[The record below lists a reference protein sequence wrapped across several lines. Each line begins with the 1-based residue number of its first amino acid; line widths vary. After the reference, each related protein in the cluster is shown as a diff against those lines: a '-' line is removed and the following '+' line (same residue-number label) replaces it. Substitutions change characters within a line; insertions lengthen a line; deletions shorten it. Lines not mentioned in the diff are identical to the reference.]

1 MRSVI
6 LCTLLFFVFIYLLC
20 FPQEAFQSSAS
31 GVTLWF
37 FHVLPSLLPF
47 MIFSDFFIHTGLVS
61 VLLRKIKTVFR
72 FLFGLSMYGSYAFLL
87 GLICGYPMGAKLTAD
102 LFREG
107 KITKS
112 EAQYLLTFCNN
123 PGPMFISSYLLTD
136 TLHLS
141 HASGYTFFI
150 LYLSLYLTSLIFRL
164 ILRPDCRDIAASS
177 DSPSAQT
184 LRHSLSYMVDA
195 SIMHAFES
203 VTKLGGYI
211 ILFSILAS
219 LVVRLTAPVPV
230 LSVFLTGFTEM
241 TTGIALVGTSSMPP
255 LPSFPDFCLFWWI
268 FLYST
273 NKGNALRHSPLD
285 SHLYCRKN
293 SSWNLYPACRLAF
306 TLRPDL
312 PVKHLL
318 LQFLLLSPHRIPV
331 VPVRICSVLLHH
343 SNSEWM

>member
-6 LCTLLFFVFIYLLC
+6 LCILLFFVFIYLLC

-72 FLFGLSMYGSYAFLL
+72 FLFGLSMYGSYALLL

-123 PGPMFISSYLLTD
+123 PGPVFISSYILTD

-164 ILRPDCRDIAASS
+164 ILRPDCRDVTVPS

-184 LRHSLSYMVDA
+184 LRHSLSHVVDA

-203 VTKLGGYI
+203 VT
-211 ILFSILAS
+211 
-219 LVVRLTAPVPV
+219 
-230 LSVFLTGFTEM
+230 
-241 TTGIALVGTSSMPP
+241 
-255 LPSFPDFCLFWWI
+255 
-268 FLYST
+268 
-273 NKGNALRHSPLD
+273 
-285 SHLYCRKN
+285 
-293 SSWNLYPACRLAF
+293 
-306 TLRPDL
+306 
-312 PVKHLL
+312 
-318 LQFLLLSPHRIPV
+318 
-331 VPVRICSVLLHH
+331 
-343 SNSEWM
+343 

>member
-6 LCTLLFFVFIYLLC
+6 LYTLLFFVFIYLLC
-20 FPQEAFQSSAS
+20 FPQEAFQSSVS

-72 FLFGLSMYGSYAFLL
+72 FLFGLSMYGSYALLL

-123 PGPMFISSYLLTD
+123 PGPVFISSYILTD

-164 ILRPDCRDIAASS
+164 ILRPDCRDVTVPS

-184 LRHSLSYMVDA
+184 LRHSLSHMVDA

-219 LVVRLTAPVPV
+219 LVVHLTAPVPV
-230 LSVFLTGFTEM
+230 LSLFLTGFTEM
-241 TTGIALVGTSSMPP
+241 TTGIALVGTSSMHLP
-255 LPSFPDFCLFWWI
+255 LRYLLSLTFASFGGLSCIAQTRGMLCG
-268 FLYST
+268 T
-273 NKGNALRHSPLD
+273 PL
-285 SHLYCRKN
+285 SIRTYIAGKTVHGIC
-293 SSWNLYPACRLAF
+293 
-306 TLRPDL
+306 TLL
-312 PVKHLL
+312 VGWLL
-318 LQFLLLSPHRIPV
+318 LFVQTFQ
-331 VPVRICSVLLHH
+331 
-343 SNSEWM
+343 

>member
-6 LCTLLFFVFIYLLC
+6 LYTLLFFVFIYLLC
-20 FPQEAFQSSAS
+20 FPQEAFQSSVS

-72 FLFGLSMYGSYAFLL
+72 FLFGLSMYGSYALLL

-123 PGPMFISSYLLTD
+123 PGPVFISSYILTD

-164 ILRPDCRDIAASS
+164 ILRPDCRDVTVPS

-184 LRHSLSYMVDA
+184 LRHSLSHMVDA

-219 LVVRLTAPVPV
+219 LVVHLTAPVPV
-230 LSVFLTGFTEM
+230 LSLFLTGFTEM
-241 TTGIALVGTSSMPP
+241 TTGIAPCWCFFYALAPP

-268 FLYST
+268 VLYST

-285 SHLYCRKN
+285 RTYIAGKTVHGIC
-293 SSWNLYPACRLAF
+293 
-306 TLRPDL
+306 TLL
-312 PVKHLL
+312 VGWLL
-318 LQFLLLSPHRIPV
+318 LFVQTFQ
-331 VPVRICSVLLHH
+331 
-343 SNSEWM
+343 

>member
-1 MRSVI
+1 M
-6 LCTLLFFVFIYLLC
+6 
-20 FPQEAFQSSAS
+20 
-31 GVTLWF
+31 
-37 FHVLPSLLPF
+37 
-47 MIFSDFFIHTGLVS
+47 
-61 VLLRKIKTVFR
+61 
-72 FLFGLSMYGSYAFLL
+72 
-87 GLICGYPMGAKLTAD
+87 TAD

-203 VTKLGGYI
+203 VTRLGGYI

-219 LVVRLTAPVPV
+219 LVVHLTAPVPV

-241 TTGIALVGTSSMPP
+241 TTGIALVGTSSMQLSRRYLLSLTFASFGGFSCIAQTRGMLCGTP
-255 LPSFPDFCLFWWI
+255 LSIRTYIAGKTVHGIC
-268 FLYST
+268 
-273 NKGNALRHSPLD
+273 
-285 SHLYCRKN
+285 
-293 SSWNLYPACRLAF
+293 
-306 TLRPDL
+306 TLL
-312 PVKHLL
+312 VGWLL
-318 LQFLLLSPHRIPV
+318 LFVQTFQ
-331 VPVRICSVLLHH
+331 
-343 SNSEWM
+343 

>member
-6 LCTLLFFVFIYLLC
+6 LYTLLFFVFIYLLC

-72 FLFGLSMYGSYAFLL
+72 FLFGLSMYGSYALLL

-123 PGPMFISSYLLTD
+123 PGPVFISSYILTD

-164 ILRPDCRDIAASS
+164 ILRPDCRDVTVPS

-184 LRHSLSYMVDA
+184 LRHSLSHMVDA

-219 LVVRLTAPVPV
+219 LVVHLTAPVPV
-230 LSVFLTGFTEM
+230 LSLFLTGFTEM
-241 TTGIALVGTSSMPP
+241 TTGIALVGASSM
-255 LPSFPDFCLFWWI
+255 
-268 FLYST
+268 
-273 NKGNALRHSPLD
+273 
-285 SHLYCRKN
+285 HL
-293 SSWNLYPACRLAF
+293 
-306 TLRPDL
+306 
-312 PVKHLL
+312 
-318 LQFLLLSPHRIPV
+318 
-331 VPVRICSVLLHH
+331 SVGILWAQ
-343 SNSEWM
+343 N

>member
-1 MRSVI
+1 MRSEI
-6 LCTLLFFVFIYLLC
+6 LCTLLFFVFVYLLR
-20 FPQEAFQSSAS
+20 FPQEAFQASAS

-47 MIFSDFFIHTGLVS
+47 MIFSDFFIHAGLAS
-61 VLLRKIKTVFR
+61 VLLQKLKTIFR

-123 PGPMFISSYLLTD
+123 PGPMFISSYILTD

-141 HASGYTFFI
+141 HASGYTFLI
-150 LYLSLYLTSLIFRL
+150 LYLSLYLTSLFFRL
-164 ILRPDCRDIAASS
+164 ILKPDCHDVAASP
-177 DSPSAQT
+177 DSPSTQA
-184 LRHSLSYMVDA
+184 LRHSLSHMVDA

-203 VTKLGGYI
+203 VTRLGGYI

-241 TTGIALVGTSSMPP
+241 TTGIALVGASSMQLAWRYLLSLTFASFGGFSCIAQTRGMLCGTP
-255 LPSFPDFCLFWWI
+255 LSIRTYIAGKTVHGIC
-268 FLYST
+268 
-273 NKGNALRHSPLD
+273 
-285 SHLYCRKN
+285 
-293 SSWNLYPACRLAF
+293 
-306 TLRPDL
+306 TLL
-312 PVKHLL
+312 VGWLL
-318 LQFLLLSPHRIPV
+318 LFVQTIQ
-331 VPVRICSVLLHH
+331 
-343 SNSEWM
+343 

>member
-6 LCTLLFFVFIYLLC
+6 LCILLFFVFIYLLC

-72 FLFGLSMYGSYAFLL
+72 FLFGLSMYGSYALLL

-123 PGPMFISSYLLTD
+123 PGPVFISSYILTD

-164 ILRPDCRDIAASS
+164 ILRPDCRDVTVPS

-184 LRHSLSYMVDA
+184 LRHSLSHVVDA

-219 LVVRLTAPVPV
+219 LVVHLTAPVPV
-230 LSVFLTGFTEM
+230 LSLFLTGFTEM
-241 TTGIALVGTSSMPP
+241 TTGIALVGASSMHLP
-255 LPSFPDFCLFWWI
+255 LR
-268 FLYST
+268 Y
-273 NKGNALRHSPLD
+273 
-285 SHLYCRKN
+285 
-293 SSWNLYPACRLAF
+293 
-306 TLRPDL
+306 
-312 PVKHLL
+312 
-318 LQFLLLSPHRIPV
+318 LLSLTFASFGGLS
-331 VPVRICSVLLHH
+331 C
-343 SNSEWM
+343 M

>member
-6 LCTLLFFVFIYLLC
+6 LYTLLFFVFIYLLC

-72 FLFGLSMYGSYAFLL
+72 FLFGLSMYGSYALLL

-123 PGPMFISSYLLTD
+123 PGPVFISSYILTD

-164 ILRPDCRDIAASS
+164 ILRPDCRDVTVPS

-184 LRHSLSYMVDA
+184 LRHSLSHMVDA

-219 LVVRLTAPVPV
+219 LVVHLTAPVPV
-230 LSVFLTGFTEM
+230 LSLFLTGFT
-241 TTGIALVGTSSMPP
+241 
-255 LPSFPDFCLFWWI
+255 
-268 FLYST
+268 
-273 NKGNALRHSPLD
+273 
-285 SHLYCRKN
+285 
-293 SSWNLYPACRLAF
+293 
-306 TLRPDL
+306 
-312 PVKHLL
+312 
-318 LQFLLLSPHRIPV
+318 
-331 VPVRICSVLLHH
+331 
-343 SNSEWM
+343 